1 MGPHKK
7 ETNLEIFRCCFFSAE
22 LGEKSSE
29 KEEGNFTPSL
39 LMSRFL
45 ACPGCI
51 DLTNYANFRK
61 GRRRRFPDLIW
72 ESFWLGLDLD
82 YSIHG
87 KPT

>member
-7 ETNLEIFRCCFFSAE
+7 ETNLEIFRCYSEWRA
-22 LGEKSSE
+22 E

-51 DLTNYANFRK
+51 DLTNYANFEKRK
-61 GRRRRFPDLIW
+61 
-72 ESFWLGLDLD
+72 EE
-82 YSIHG
+82 G
-87 KPT
+87 KIS

>member
-7 ETNLEIFRCCFFSAE
+7 ETNLEIFRFFSEEAKQ
-22 LGEKSSE
+22 GE

-61 GRRRRFPDLIW
+61 GRRFPDLIW
-72 ESFWLGLDLD
+72 ESFWLGPDLD

>member
-51 DLTNYANFRK
+51 DLTNYANF
-61 GRRRRFPDLIW
+61 GN
-72 ESFWLGLDLD
+72 EEG
-82 YSIHG
+82 G
-87 KPT
+87 KIS

>member
-1 MGPHKK
+1 MGPHQK
-7 ETNLEIFRCCFFSAE
+7 ETNLEIFRFFSEEAKQ
-22 LGEKSSE
+22 GE